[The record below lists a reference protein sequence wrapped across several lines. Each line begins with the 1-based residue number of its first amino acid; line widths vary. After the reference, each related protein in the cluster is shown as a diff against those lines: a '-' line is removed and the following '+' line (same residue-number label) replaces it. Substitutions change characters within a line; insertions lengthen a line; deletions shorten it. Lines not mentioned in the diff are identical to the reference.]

1 MFGDGYNG
9 GTTMKPIDRSKNGVG
24 YLGICH
30 ADKPYVDCHRCL
42 FCKHV
47 NTFLARHPW
56 VE

>member
-1 MFGDGYNG
+1 MFGVGYNG
-9 GTTMKPIDRSKNGVG
+9 GTMKPIDRSKNGVG

-56 VE
+56 IE